1 MTSSVPLRWGE
12 RSPAGVGEARERI
25 LDGAE
30 ACLAREGYSR
40 VSMEA
45 VAAEARISRA
55 TLYRYFSNRDEVFSG
70 VVVREAERYL
80 DRIRFR
86 VESQPDLGS
95 AILEYVR
102 VSLRTAEHDPVIAGL
117 FTGDDGPQA
126 GGVIAESS
134 VALFEMT
141 IEFFRP
147 LFVTHAAELRPDT
160 TVEDAG
166 EWILRAVLS
175 LVTVPGP
182 KRRSESAIDA
192 YLARYLLPAI
202 LTAPRGS

>member
-12 RSPAGVGEARERI
+12 QTPVGVGEARERI

-30 ACLAREGYSR
+30 ACLAREGYSK
-40 VSMEA
+40 VTMEA

-70 VVVREAERYL
+70 VVVRETERYL

-102 VSLRTAEHDPVIAGL
+102 VSLRAAQRDPVIAGL
-117 FTGDDGPQA
+117 FAGDEGWLA

-134 VALFEMT
+134 VALFEMM

-147 LFVTHAAELRPDT
+147 MFATHAAEVRPDT

-175 LVTVPGP
+175 LVTVAGP
-182 KRRSESAIDA
+182 KRRSEPALDA
-192 YLARYLLPAI
+192 YLARFLLPAI
-202 LTAPRGS
+202 LRAPEGR